1 MGINLI
7 IWQIRARMIA
17 KGRFKR
23 MMENLESTTGN
34 LGCVRLNKVYVSF

>member
-23 MMENLESTTGN
+23 RMENLELSRTWN
-34 LGCVRLNKVYVSF
+34 LPQEILGALG